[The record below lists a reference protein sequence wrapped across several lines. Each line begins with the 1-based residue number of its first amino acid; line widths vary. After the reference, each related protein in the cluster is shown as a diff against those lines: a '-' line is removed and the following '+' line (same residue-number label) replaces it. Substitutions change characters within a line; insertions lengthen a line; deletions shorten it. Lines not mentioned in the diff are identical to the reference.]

1 MSKRIRDLLRE
12 ADGDGV
18 WVFTPSTFAM
28 LRGEPEG
35 PYHRLLLKRLVEQ
48 GVLQRVVPGIFVN
61 PSARSMPSDPRLH
74 LVPYLRPGEI
84 SYVSLESRLSEAG
97 AISQITHAL
106 TLMTT
111 GRAHSFE
118 TPWGIVDFTH
128 TDRKEPLADGIEF
141 REDSPVPYASLAR
154 AYKDLKRVG
163 RNVDLVDVDE
173 LTDMIEEE
181 EADERQDF
189 GP

>member
-1 MSKRIRDLLRE
+1 MSRRIREILRQ
-12 ADGDGV
+12 ADDDGV
-18 WVFTPSTFAM
+18 WVFTPATFAM
-28 LRGEPEG
+28 LRGETEG

-48 GVLQRVVPGIFVN
+48 GTLQRVVPGLFVN
-61 PSARSMPSDPRLH
+61 PTARNMPADPRLH

-128 TDRKEPLADGIEF
+128 TDRKDPLADGIDF
-141 REDSPVPYASLAR
+141 REGSPVPYATLAR
-154 AYKDLKRVG
+154 AYRDLKRVG
-163 RNVDLVDVDE
+163 RNVDLVDLDE
-173 LTDMIEEE
+173 LAEMIEEE

-189 GP
+189 RP